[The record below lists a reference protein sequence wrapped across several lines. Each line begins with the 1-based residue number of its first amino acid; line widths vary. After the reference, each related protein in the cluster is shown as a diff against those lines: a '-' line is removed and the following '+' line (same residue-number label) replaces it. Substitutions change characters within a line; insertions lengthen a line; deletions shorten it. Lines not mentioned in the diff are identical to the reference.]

1 MTMKNIKKDSDA
13 KTATKR
19 ELAQM
24 DLLKEYRPPL
34 ETTDIYFVNDEVL
47 EAAESL
53 IAACER
59 CAAYADL
66 SFDYI
71 IDELT
76 GCDPTRTEYLLPRV
90 ARCRHC
96 GNAISEK
103 TLVAT
108 VN

>member
-1 MTMKNIKKDSDA
+1 MTMKKIKRNDEA
-13 KTATKR
+13 KSATKH
-19 ELAQM
+19 ELVQM

-59 CAAYADL
+59 CAPYADL

-90 ARCRHC
+90 AACRHC

-103 TLVAT
+103 TLVVT
-108 VN
+108 IN